1 MTTRT
6 KRLLYIGIT
15 VVIIAL
21 LAFLYYRRNII
32 EVHVFV
38 VKRGAIERTITG
50 VSSGSV
56 EPLRRVKLQ
65 PLLALKVKEVNF
77 REGDR
82 VRKGDVIVKLD
93 DAESLINL
101 EIRKNAL
108 ASAEFRLHETEER
121 GRLAKQNFDRAK
133 PLFDEGIMPD
143 STFDEIK
150 SQLTVTGKEH
160 EIAKNALNEARLG
173 IRLAEEEL
181 EKTNIRAPFNGVI
194 SFLNAT
200 AGELPEYYLSS
211 QTSMVSQANVATTIE
226 TEPFCELIDDSVLKV
241 EVPFDETD
249 VMVIKRGQKVIIT
262 SDASPDKVFNGSVMY
277 VSPVVSKTAE
287 QNRTVDVEI
296 NFSQLNQERLPVG
309 ASVDAE
315 IILETKKD
323 AVIVPTN
330 AVIERDSVRFVYTIA
345 GGRIKRKSVRTGI
358 SGWEYIEILEGV
370 AEGDEVITSL
380 DVAGLEEGKRVK
392 VSNESKAMSNE

>member
-6 KRLLYIGIT
+6 KRFLYSGII
-15 VVIIAL
+15 VIIIAL
-21 LAFLYYRRNII
+21 IVFLFYRRNII
-32 EVHVFV
+32 EVQFFV
-38 VKRGAIERTITG
+38 VKKGPIERTITG
-50 VSSGSV
+50 VSSGTV

-65 PLLALKVKEVNF
+65 PLLPLKVKAVHF

-93 DAESLINL
+93 DAESLIKL
-101 EIRKNAL
+101 DLQKAAL

-121 GRLAKQNFDRAK
+121 HRLAGQNYERAK
-133 PLFDEGIMPD
+133 PLFKEGIMPD
-143 STFDEIK
+143 SSFDEIK
-150 SQLTVTGKEH
+150 SQFAVTGKEH
-160 EIAKNALNEARLG
+160 EIARNALNEARLA

-181 EKTNIRAPFNGVI
+181 EKTNIRAPFDGVI

-211 QTSMVSQANVATTIE
+211 QTGMVSQTSLTSIE
-226 TEPFCELIDDSVLKV
+226 TEPFCELIDDSVLKA

-249 VMVIKRGQKVIIT
+249 VMAIRRGLKVKIA
-262 SDASPDKVFNGSVMY
+262 SDADPGKVFQGSVMY

-296 NFSQLNQERLPVG
+296 TFSQANGEKLPVG

-315 IILETKKD
+315 IILETKND

-330 AVIERDSVRFVYTIA
+330 AVVERDEIKFVYVIA
-345 GGRIKRKSVRTGI
+345 DGRVKKRNVKTGI
-358 SGWEYIEILEGV
+358 SSWEYIEILDGIM
-370 AEGDEVITSL
+370 EGDRVITSL
-380 DVAGLEEGKRVK
+380 DVAGLEEGKRVTL
-392 VSNESKAMSNE
+392 SNE